1 MVAALV
7 TRSAIPAERVVVYLS
22 MLAGLA
28 AVVAGLAAALAVS
41 VRLAAAL
48 P

>member
-22 MLAGLA
+22 E
-28 AVVAGLAAALAVS
+28 VAGLAAALAVS